1 MGLAPL
7 YLTIDCQPYMI
18 YLLSFYI
25 LFFLSTAAHAVPF
38 RFFLAG
44 AGLTVSHFAEGHL
57 WVKGK
62 LMFER
67 WLKAVERWLN
77 SGRNAAKRGRY
88 ASIKYETF
96 RTTYDFSGEDFQNT
110 GAFMVVRDSV
120 FVKSSAYKTHL
131 ARDAYHAFWRGA
143 RCRQGPFIQWSAE
156 RESDGI

>member
-25 LFFLSTAAHAVPF
+25 LFLLSTAAHAVPF

-67 WLKAVERWLN
+67 WLKAAERWLN
-77 SGRNAAKRGRY
+77 GGRNAPKRGRSV
-88 ASIKYETF
+88 SITYETLRAGF
-96 RTTYDFSGEDFQNT
+96 GFSGEDFQNT
-110 GAFMVVRDSV
+110 GTYMVVRDSV
-120 FVKSSAYKTHL
+120 FSVCSAHKVHL
-131 ARDAYHAFWRGA
+131 ARDA
-143 RCRQGPFIQWSAE
+143 
-156 RESDGI
+156 